1 MPLAVAALAIGA
13 SFGLLARSL
22 DWGIVAPVVFSL
34 VTFAGGAQLAV
45 AGVLGSG
52 GTAAA
57 ATAAALLVNTR
68 FIPMSIAVTPSL
80 RSPVLRKVAEAQT
93 IVDASWALAS
103 RGDGTFDR
111 EMLIGATIPQY
122 IGWGL
127 GTAIGVALGGAI
139 GDPADLGLDAIFPA
153 FFLCLLAEELRSGQA
168 VAAALVA
175 AVISLSLIP
184 VAPAGVPVLASSV
197 AALIALMRR

>member
-1 MPLAVAALAIGA
+1 MTLAVPALAIGA

-22 DWGIVAPVVFSL
+22 DWGIVAPIVFSL
-34 VTFAGGAQLAV
+34 ITFAGGAQLAV

-68 FIPMSIAVTPSL
+68 FIPMSIAVSPSL
-80 RSPVLRKVAEAQT
+80 RPPMARKVAEAQT

-103 RGDGTFDR
+103 RGDGSFDR
-111 EMLIGATIPQY
+111 EMLIGATIQQY
-122 IGWGL
+122 IGWRAR
-127 GTAIGVALGGAI
+127 TAIGAFLGSAI

-153 FFLCLLAEELRSGQA
+153 FFLCLLVEELRSGQA
-168 VAAALVA
+168 VAAALLA
-175 AVISLSLIP
+175 AAISLALIP

-197 AALIALMRR
+197 AALIALARR